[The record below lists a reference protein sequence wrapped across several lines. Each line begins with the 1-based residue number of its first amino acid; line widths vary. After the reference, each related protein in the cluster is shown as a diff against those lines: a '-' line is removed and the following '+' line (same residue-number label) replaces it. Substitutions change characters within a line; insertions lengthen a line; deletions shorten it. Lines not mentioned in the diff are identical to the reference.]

1 MRILTRFGAGC
12 VLVFACSACASA
24 GELERGAFSYSCT
37 APEDPICWDG
47 NTELRAMPAAFALS
61 AGFDIQF
68 QGVASG
74 PFIVEPASA
83 ERGVRLPV
91 GTLQLNAAGA
101 QALLAREEATGL
113 VKDFTFITGLRSR
126 SMRLTVERE
135 LGAAPL
141 DGITGASAEPLTFNV
156 RLVGDG
162 GATLAGGVTFTYRVE
177 DEAVAR
183 VAPSAEDS
191 SQFEVTGLTMG
202 EATNV
207 YVSSGATEEV
217 FSIVTGATP

>member
-1 MRILTRFGAGC
+1 MRTRTQFGAAC
-12 VLVFACSACASA
+12 ALAFACSACASA

-47 NTELRAMPAAFALS
+47 STEPRAMPAAFALS

-68 QGVASG
+68 QGVAGG

-91 GTLQLNAAGA
+91 GTLQLNAAGV
-101 QALLAREEATGL
+101 QALLAREDATGNI
-113 VKDFTFITGLRSR
+113 KDFTFITGFRSR
-126 SMRLTVERE
+126 SMRLTAERE
-135 LGAAPL
+135 LGAAAL
-141 DGITGASAEPLTFNV
+141 DGVTGASAEPLTFYV

-162 GATLAGGVTFTYRVE
+162 GATVAGAISYSYRVE

-183 VAPSAEDS
+183 VEPSPEDS

-217 FSIVTGATP
+217 FSIVTGAGP